1 MKKVKCED
9 ENIKGF
15 TAGVV
20 YACARLIEA
29 FDQPTMALDI
39 YDMAGCLDES
49 VASEYDLKFLR
60 KYRPSI
66 AIGE

>member
-1 MKKVKCED
+1 MKLPNKD

-15 TAGVV
+15 TEGVI
-20 YACARLIEA
+20 YACARLIEI
-29 FDQPTMALDI
+29 FDQPIMALEI

-66 AIGE
+66 AKGK